1 MQTSADMQPTAC
13 LPGSGSRL
21 ARIAARPRPWALLSP
36 LVAAGLVAGSLL
48 ASAPVLAQNAAV
60 VNGKPIPKERV
71 DEFVEALAAQGRPD
85 SPQTRE
91 LVREELIARE
101 IFAQEADKRGLA
113 RSAEVKRQIENTR
126 QDILIR
132 ALIRDYLTKNPVK
145 DSDVQAEYDKFKQEA
160 TASGKEYKAR
170 HILVE
175 KEDEAKKLIDQ
186 LKKGESFETLA
197 KESQDPGSASSGGD
211 LGWNTAS
218 TFVKEF
224 SDAMVSLEKGKTVAE
239 PVKTQFGYHVIRLDD
254 VRDATAP
261 PLDQVKPQIQQQLE
275 RQKVQQLQQELRAAA
290 KVE

>member
-1 MQTSADMQPTAC
+1 MQISADLQPIVCPQA
-13 LPGSGSRL
+13 SGRRR
-21 ARIAARPRPWALLSP
+21 ARVSARPRSRALLSQ
-36 LVAAGLVAGSLL
+36 LLAASLVAGSLL
-48 ASAPVLAQNAAV
+48 AGSPALAQNAAV

-71 DEFVEALAAQGRPD
+71 DEFVDALAAQGRPD
-85 SPQTRE
+85 TPQTRE

-113 RSAEVKRQIENTR
+113 RSAEVQRQIENTR

-145 DSDVQAEYDKFKQEA
+145 DADVQAEYDKFKKEA
-160 TASGKEYKAR
+160 SASGKEYKAR

-175 KEDEAKKLIDQ
+175 EEGQAKKLIEQ

-197 KESQDPGSASSGGD
+197 QESKDPGSASSGGD

-224 SDAMVSLEKGKTVAE
+224 SDAMVALEKGKTVTE

-254 VRDATAP
+254 VRDATPP

-275 RQKVQQLQQELRAAA
+275 RQKIQQLQQELRAAA

>member
-1 MQTSADMQPTAC
+1 MHTSARRPAF
-13 LPGSGSRL
+13 PWSRRTVPNSPDSRG
-21 ARIAARPRPWALLSP
+21 AWAGRSLGAVLLT
-36 LVAAGLVAGSLL
+36 GLIAGSLL
-48 ASAPVLAQNAAV
+48 SGAPAFAQNAAV
-60 VNGKPIPKERV
+60 VNGKAIPKAKV

-101 IFAQEADKRGLA
+101 IFVQEADKRGLA
-113 RSAEVKRQIENTR
+113 RTPDVQRQLDNTR

-132 ALIRDYLTKNPVK
+132 ALIRDYLVKNPVK
-145 DSDVQAEYDKFKQEA
+145 DADIQAEYDKFKQEA
-160 TASGKEYKAR
+160 AASGKEYKAR

-175 KEDEAKKLIDQ
+175 KEEDAKKIIDK
-186 LKKGESFETLA
+186 LKKGETFETLA
-197 KESQDPGSASSGGD
+197 KDSKDPGSGANGGD
-211 LGWNTAS
+211 LGWNSAS

-224 SDAMVSLEKGKTVAE
+224 SDAMVALTKGKTVTA

-254 VRDATAP
+254 VRDAEPP

-275 RQKVQQLQQELRAAA
+275 RQRVQQLQQELRAAA

>member
-1 MQTSADMQPTAC
+1 MQTSADMHSSAC
-13 LPGSGSRL
+13 LPASGGRQ
-21 ARIAARPRPWALLSP
+21 ARITARPRPWALLSP
-36 LVAAGLVAGSLL
+36 LLAAGIIAGSLL
-48 ASAPVLAQNAAV
+48 SGNPAFAQNAAV
-60 VNGKPIPKERV
+60 VNGKPIPKARV

-85 SPQTRE
+85 TPQTRE

-101 IFAQEADKRGLA
+101 IFAQEADKRGLS
-113 RSAEVKRQIENTR
+113 RSPEVQRQIENTR

-132 ALIRDYLTKNPVK
+132 ALIRDYVTKNPVK
-145 DSDVQAEYDKFKQEA
+145 DEDVQAEYDKFKQEA
-160 TASGKEYKAR
+160 SASGKEYKAR

-175 KEDEAKKLIDQ
+175 KEDEAKKLIEQ
-186 LKKGESFETLA
+186 LKKGESFDTLA
-197 KESQDPGSASSGGD
+197 KDSKDPGSAGTGGD

-224 SDAMVSLEKGKTVAE
+224 SDAMVSLEKGKTVTE

-254 VRDATAP
+254 VRDATPP